1 MRRVVV
7 TGIGVLSS
15 IGLNKESVKK
25 SLMQGQSGIVYS
37 QEFADAGIR
46 SQVAGSIDIN
56 LDEHI
61 DRKLKRFMGDGSS
74 YNYLAM
80 KEAIEDSGLEKDHVS
95 NTRTGLIMG
104 TGGGS
109 PEAIVFGADALR
121 EKGKVSP
128 FLVTRS
134 MASGNS
140 GTLSTAFEIKGV
152 TYTLSSAC
160 ATSAHC
166 IGNAAELIQFG
177 KQDIVFAGAGDELHW
192 VLTSFFDGMKA
203 LSTNFND
210 APESASRPFD
220 IDRDGF
226 VISGGGGVVVM
237 EEYEHAIA
245 RGAQIYAELVGYGA
259 TSDGSDMVQPSGEGA
274 VRCMHQAMQGCDS
287 IDYLNVHGTSTPVG
301 DTKELEAIKQV
312 FGENIPKISSTK
324 SLTGHSLGVAGV
336 HEAIFSLLMM
346 ESDFISAS
354 ANVEKPD
361 PAAEGIP
368 IVTSMQENAGLST
381 VMSNSFGF
389 GGANASLVFSK
400 L

>member
-7 TGIGVLSS
+7 TGMGILSS
-15 IGLNKESVKK
+15 IGLNKEQVQE
-25 SLMQGQSGIVYS
+25 SLKQGDSGITFS
-37 QEFADAGIR
+37 QQFADMGLR

-61 DRKLKRFMGDGSS
+61 DRKLKRFMGDGTS

-80 KEAIEDSGLEKDHVS
+80 QEAIEDSGLEENLVS

-109 PEAIVFGADALR
+109 PENITFGADSLR

-134 MASGNS
+134 MASSNS
-140 GTLSTAFEIKGV
+140 GCLSTAFKIKGV
-152 TYTLSSAC
+152 SYTLSSAC

-166 IGNAAELIQFG
+166 IGNAAELIQYD
-177 KQDIVFAGAGDELHW
+177 KQDIVFAGGGDELHW

-203 LSTNFND
+203 LSTHFND
-210 APESASRPFD
+210 TPEFASRPFD
-220 IDRDGF
+220 VGRDGF

-237 EEYEHAIA
+237 EEYNHAVA
-245 RGAQIYAELVGYGA
+245 RGAHIYAELTGYGA
-259 TSDGSDMVQPSGEGA
+259 TSDGHDMVQPSGEGA
-274 VRCMHQAMQGCDS
+274 VRCMHQAMQNCDS
-287 IDYLNVHGTSTPVG
+287 IDYINAHGTSTPVG
-301 DTKELEAIKQV
+301 DLKEVEAIKQV

-336 HEAIFSLLMM
+336 HEAIFSLLML
-346 ESDFISAS
+346 ESDFLSAS
-354 ANVEKPD
+354 ANIENLD
-361 PAAEGIP
+361 PAAKGLP
-368 IVTSMQENAGLST
+368 IVLTTQESAGLNI

-389 GGANASLVFSK
+389 GGANASLVFSRI
-400 L
+400 

>member
-226 VISGGGGVVVM
+226 VISGGGGVVVL